1 YILYPETLWRDALW
15 EAVWPV
21 LVMGGSFGLG
31 SLLLAVAL
39 GQGLS
44 RRIRE
49 LERRT
54 RLIAAG
60 DFSPM
65 PLPRRDDELRDLARS
80 VNDMAQR
87 LARLQET
94 VQRTE
99 RLRLLGQVSGGLAH
113 QLRNG
118 LTGARL
124 ALQLYARECQGRN
137 DTAALHVALRQLT
150 LLETNL
156 KRFLD

>member
-1 YILYPETLWRDALW
+1 
-15 EAVWPV
+15 V
-21 LVMGGSFGLG
+21 LGGSLGLA
-31 SLLLAVAL
+31 SVVLAIGLAR
-39 GQGLS
+39 GLS

-65 PLPRRDDELRDLARS
+65 PQPRRDDQLRDLARS

-87 LARLQET
+87 LAQLQET
-94 VQRTE
+94 VQRSD

-113 QLRNG
+113 QLRDGLGGPSVNG
-118 LTGARL
+118 RDIDIMKALCTRGAIS
-124 ALQLYARECQGRN
+124 N
-137 DTAALHVALRQLT
+137 SFKDNNLRSRT
-150 LLETNL
+150 LGG
-156 KRFLD
+156 